1 MSNDLMLIFLIAIS
15 LFVMQAVGGVF
26 QIKNYKAA
34 IRRVHK
40 KGNVGIGQK
49 KGRFFNG
56 NIVMIACD
64 NNHII
69 TACEVMDGKTFL
81 AKFHPV
87 NTLLGKTINGVSI
100 DKFLEQFRSMDPK
113 KTETVSRIYTGIG
126 SAGATLSKC
135 SRRTGDGHG
144 RTSVMC
150 RHGLIQGGSDVW
162 TLYLILH
169 KDSWRC
175 FRQEEKPL

>member
-56 NIVMIACD
+56 WQNLSGKVSPGEYLAWK
-64 NNHII
+64 NNQR
-69 TACEVMDGKTFL
+69 G
-81 AKFHPV
+81 
-87 NTLLGKTINGVSI
+87 IN
-100 DKFLEQFRSMDPK
+100 R
-113 KTETVSRIYTGIG
+113 
-126 SAGATLSKC
+126 
-135 SRRTGDGHG
+135 
-144 RTSVMC
+144 
-150 RHGLIQGGSDVW
+150 
-162 TLYLILH
+162 
-169 KDSWRC
+169 
-175 FRQEEKPL
+175 

>member
-113 KTETVSRIYTGIG
+113 K
-126 SAGATLSKC
+126 
-135 SRRTGDGHG
+135 
-144 RTSVMC
+144 
-150 RHGLIQGGSDVW
+150 
-162 TLYLILH
+162 
-169 KDSWRC
+169 
-175 FRQEEKPL
+175 